1 MIKIISYN
9 LKTILTVSGLIIFIL
24 SLKRFYTEAL
34 TYNPGEEIASVAFHY
49 DRQVKE
55 QTITG
60 TKKTEGLRPDFLNVL
75 FGIEKVKISTQPPVV
90 IAPPPPPP
98 PENPP
103 QMVLKGIVLEPDGG
117 LRAYIEVDG
126 KRIISL
132 RAGEGVDNITVTDIK
147 ERSVSLRWKDQIVEL
162 SIEQKRR

>member
-1 MIKIISYN
+1 MIN
-9 LKTILTVSGLIIFIL
+9 LKTLLTVSGLIIFIL

-34 TYNPGEEIASVAFHY
+34 TYNPVEKIASLAVED

-60 TKKTEGLRPDFLNVL
+60 RKKPEGLRPDVFNVL

-90 IAPPPPPP
+90 ITPSPPLP

-117 LRAYIEVDG
+117 LRAFIEIDG
-126 KRIISL
+126 KKVISL
-132 RAGEGVDNITVTDIK
+132 RSGEGVNNILLTDIK
-147 ERSVSLRWKDQIVEL
+147 ERSVSLRWKDQTVVL
-162 SIEQKRR
+162 SIDPKRR